1 MTQHDTGLTIRTHG
15 SKLRLAILTGVVL
28 AALLGNP
35 HDRAWAAA
43 DSWIAGANANWFTA
57 GNWSAGVPAPGDD
70 AIIPSTNSTTATI
83 SGATAATANS
93 LSIDNGGVT
102 VGNIT
107 AGQLTVGG
115 TITVGTFGANG
126 KLTLTLGT
134 ISANGLSVG
143 ATGSY
148 SDTAGNTI
156 ILTGSSPTIQMAAGV
171 NVIVNSTITG
181 ANGLTKDGLGTLTLT
196 GSNTYSG
203 GTTISNGTL
212 QVGNSGTTG
221 FLGSGDVTN
230 NGALVFKRSD
240 SLAVDNAI
248 SGTGSVAQAGS
259 GTLTLL
265 GTNTYSGTTTIN
277 GGTLQVGN
285 GATNG
290 TLGTGAVIN
299 NSILVFDHSDD
310 LVVSNAI
317 SGGGNFIQNGSNTLT
332 LVGTNTYSGSTTINA
347 GTLVVGDGGTNGSI
361 GTGPVIDNSA
371 LVFNRGDSNVIA
383 STISGTGSFTQAG
396 TGLVIFAAS
405 NTYTGVT
412 VISSGTLQVGNG
424 GASGSLGGGDVT
436 NNSSLVFDRSN
447 SILVTNLIAGVG
459 SLTQAGTGLLTLT
472 NVNTY
477 SGGTWISNG
486 GTLAVRDSHALG
498 TGDLNI
504 QNGTMALNTMTV
516 NVGGN
521 FTQNSNGVLAVSI
534 GQTNVFGQLA
544 IAGSATLDGTLRLV
558 QANSF
563 LPEHNDTFVV
573 LTASNG
579 VTGTFA
585 ALTNGFSS
593 ISPLL
598 NPQLTYNADDVTLK
612 WTQSSF
618 VPFALTHNQAAVAR
632 ALNGVASSTV
642 SSAVALV
649 NFLDYIP
656 SPTNN
661 LPIAFSL
668 ISPEELT
675 AIFNMTLAD
684 MDVQGNQFLK
694 RASELRA
701 GYRGLY
707 TELYNQNSS
716 DNTTAAS
723 NPNSSL
729 VEPSPDIFR
738 QSIDNPWGI
747 YMETIGEF
755 VSVQGNTNASGYHQ
769 ASGGLVLGIDR
780 RISDQLV
787 LGGAFTYLSDGAD
800 LSQKGKISA
809 DETFAQLYGVWFKD
823 GFHVEG
829 MAGVGYNSYT
839 TKRQGLQGLAKGNTT
854 GEDWGGL
861 LSGGYDWQQQKW
873 SFGPVGELQYENVGI
888 DPYREKGSLAPLHIQ
903 GQSMDALHSQLGGAV
918 RYRGNIPG
926 TWSFITPEL
935 NLGWRHDFYGNTVPL
950 SAHLAD
956 GAGGVFTVN
965 GPSLGSDSMVG
976 SLGVT
981 VQWVPTFS
989 TYVNFTAQLGRTGY
1003 EAETISGGM
1012 RFDF

>member
-1 MTQHDTGLTIRTHG
+1 MAQHDNGLTIRTRG
-15 SKLRLAILTGVVL
+15 SNLRLAILTGMVL
-28 AALLGNP
+28 AILLGNR
-35 HDRAWAAA
+35 HDQAWAAT
-43 DSWIAGANANWFTA
+43 DSWLAGVSGNWFDA
-57 GNWSAGVPAPGDD
+57 GNWSAGVPGPADD
-70 AIIPSTNSTTATI
+70 AIIPSTNSTTALI
-83 SGATAATANS
+83 SGATGATANS

-102 VGNIT
+102 VGNIS
-107 AGQLTVGG
+107 AGSLTVAG
-115 TITVGTFGANG
+115 TIAVGTFGANG

-148 SDTAGNTI
+148 SDAAGNTI
-156 ILTGSSPTIQMAAGV
+156 ILTGSNPTIQMAANV

-212 QVGNSGTTG
+212 QVGNSGITG
-221 FLGSGDVTN
+221 SLGGGDVTN

-240 SLAVDNAI
+240 GIIVDNAI

-259 GTLTLL
+259 GTLILL
-265 GTNTYSGTTTIN
+265 GTNTYSGSTTIN

-285 GATNG
+285 GGTNG
-290 TLGTGAVIN
+290 TLGTGAVID
-299 NSILVFDHSDD
+299 NSVLVFDHSDD

-317 SGGGNFIQNGSNTLT
+317 SGGGSFVQNGSNTLT

-347 GTLVVGDGGTNGSI
+347 GTLVVGDGGTNGSL

-371 LVFNRGDSNVIA
+371 LVFNRSDSNVVA
-383 STISGTGSFTQAG
+383 STISGSGSLTQTG
-396 TGLVIFAAS
+396 TGILILS
-405 NTYTGVT
+405 GGNTYTGLT

-424 GASGSLGGGDVT
+424 GASGSLGRGAVS
-436 NNSSLVFDRSN
+436 NNSALVFDRSDN
-447 SILVTNLIAGVG
+447 IVVSNLISGVG
-459 SLTQAGTGLLTLT
+459 SLNQAGTGLLTLT

-498 TGDLNI
+498 SGDLNLLK
-504 QNGTMALNTMTV
+504 GTLALNTMTV

-521 FTQNSNGVLAVSI
+521 FTQTSNGVLAVSI
-534 GQTNVFGQLA
+534 GNTNVFGQLA
-544 IAGSATLDGTLRLV
+544 VAGSATLDGTLRLV
-558 QANSF
+558 QANNF
-563 LPEHNDTFVV
+563 LPRPNETFVV

-585 ALTNGFSS
+585 ALTNGFAT
-593 ISPLL
+593 ISALL

-612 WTQSSF
+612 WAQSSF
-618 VPFALTHNQAAVAR
+618 VPFALTHNQAVVAR
-632 ALNGVASSTV
+632 DLDAVASSMI

-649 NFLDYIP
+649 NFLDYVP
-656 SPTNN
+656 NPTNS
-661 LPIAFSL
+661 LPIAFNQ
-668 ISPEELT
+668 IAPEELA
-675 AIFNMTLAD
+675 AIFTISLAD
-684 MDVQGNQFLK
+684 MDVLGNQFLK

-701 GYRGLY
+701 GYHGLY
-707 TELYNQNSS
+707 TDLYNQNSP
-716 DNTTAAS
+716 DNNTAANNS
-723 NPNSSL
+723 NSSL
-729 VEPSPDIFR
+729 VVPSPDIFR
-738 QSIDNPWGI
+738 QSIDNPWGV
-747 YMETIGEF
+747 YLEAIGEF
-755 VSVQGNTNASGYHQ
+755 VNVQGNTNASGYHQ

-787 LGGAFTYLSDGAD
+787 LGGAFSYFSDGAA
-800 LSQKGKISA
+800 LSQKGKITA

-823 GFHVEG
+823 GYHVEG
-829 MAGVGYNSYT
+829 TAGAGYNSYT
-839 TKRQGLQGLAKGNTT
+839 TKRQGLQGFAKGDTT

-873 SFGPVGELQYENVGI
+873 SFGPVGEIQYENVGI

-935 NLGWRHDFYGNTVPL
+935 NLAWRHDFYGNTVPL
-950 SAHLAD
+950 SAHLAS

-965 GPSLGSDSMVG
+965 GPNLGSDSMVG
-976 SLGVT
+976 TVGVT
-981 VQWVPTFS
+981 IQWVPTFS
-989 TYVNFTAQLGRTGY
+989 TYVNITAGLGRTGY

-1012 RFDF
+1012 RYDF